1 MSVQPALVQQRPPP
15 LTHQR
20 LLPSQQFYFTY
31 VITPPIPA
39 LQAQRASLDITRARE
54 DFDREQAASVSAWD
68 ASATERA
75 RALSLH
81 ADEMGRHTV
90 EGRGRV
96 AAAEAS
102 LVYNK
107 TEST

>member
-1 MSVQPALVQQRPPP
+1 MLVQQRPPP

-20 LLPSQQFYFTY
+20 LLPSQQCYFTY
-31 VITPPIPA
+31 IITPPPA

-54 DFDREQAASVSAWD
+54 DFDREQAASVTAWD

-102 LVYNK
+102 LVFNK